1 MKRILIT
8 GAAGLVGSVLRE
20 QLHDGYRLVL
30 LDRAPLA
37 ELHAGETA
45 FTGDIRDAAL
55 LDRAMADV
63 DSVVHLAG
71 EPVET
76 TWDRIREANIEGCY
90 QVVDAARRAGVRR
103 FIFASSNHAIG
114 FHERTEVLD
123 EHCVTRPD
131 TRYGVSKVFGE
142 ALLSYY
148 ADKFG
153 LTSVCLRIG
162 TLRRPD
168 APADRRQLSTWIS
181 YRDFGQLVR
190 CAIEAD
196 IHFEIAYGV
205 SRNTRSWWKD
215 SAATRLGYHPVD
227 DAESFAATLD
237 AAAMAPLDPFAERYQ
252 GGVFCSQERKTG

>member
-1 MKRILIT
+1 MKRVLIT
-8 GAAGLVGSVLRE
+8 GAAGLVGGVLRE
-20 QLHDGYRLVL
+20 HLRNDYRLVL
-30 LDRAPLA
+30 LDRSPMADSR
-37 ELHAGETA
+37 EGETA
-45 FTGDIRDAAL
+45 VVGDIRDTDVL
-55 LDRAMADV
+55 RRAMHEV
-63 DSVVHLAG
+63 DAVVHLAG

-76 TWDRIREANIEGCY
+76 TWDRIRDANIEGCY
-90 QVVDAARRAGVRR
+90 QVVEAARAARVRR

-114 FHERTEVLD
+114 FHERTERID
-123 EHCVTRPD
+123 EACVTRPD

-142 ALLSYY
+142 AILSYY

-168 APADRRQLSTWIS
+168 APADRRHLSTWIS
-181 YRDFGQLVR
+181 HRDFAQLVR
-190 CAIEAD
+190 CSIEAD

-205 SRNTRSWWKD
+205 SNNTRSWWQD

-227 DAESFAATLD
+227 DAESFATSLD

-252 GGVFCSQERKTG
+252 GGLFCSQEREGT